1 MPHYRAQPG
10 ILQLYIKP
18 HVFLDEVQVVV
29 YILNLSRFIN
39 IERRQKLKKLTFS
52 RVEGLDLEQHWQKRS
67 TVYLVTVQDCQY
79 SW

>member
-1 MPHYRAQPG
+1 M
-10 ILQLYIKP
+10 
-18 HVFLDEVQVVV
+18 VV